1 MKGVGAA
8 LQTER
13 AHQPDHA
20 QEMVGVE
27 VREEDLVERER
38 HAVAH
43 HLALRA
49 FAAIHQE
56 GFAFAH
62 DGEPRNVAF
71 HGGARSRGTE
81 KGHRKHGANISGSA
95 YLYRPQ
101 TAQEQ
106 LMLARRTWLAPVLAL
121 ALATGAVAQAK
132 QHRGLDPA
140 NMDTTCA
147 PCQDFYKFANGGW
160 IKRTVLPP
168 AFASWGSFAEL
179 SDRNDS
185 TLQKIVVRLAAA
197 APANPTTSEQKL
209 GAFYESCMD
218 STQAETAGI
227 TPLKEELDRIA
238 AIKTTGDVL
247 AEIARLH
254 QSGTGA
260 LFGFNAAP
268 DYKNSSLYIAGASQ
282 GGLGLPDRDYYTRT
296 DSAGT

>member
-8 LQTER
+8 LQPER
-13 AHQPDHA
+13 AHQTDHA
-20 QEMVGVE
+20 EEVVGVE
-27 VREEDLVERER
+27 MREEDLVERER

-43 HLALRA
+43 HLALGA
-49 FAAIHQE
+49 FAAVDE
-56 GFAFAH
+56 KRLAFAH

-71 HGGARSRGTE
+71 HGGARGRRTE
-81 KGHRKHGANISGSA
+81 KGHRKHGANISASA

-147 PCQDFYKFANGGW
+147 PCQDFNKFANGGW
-160 IKRTVLPP
+160 IKRTTLPP
-168 AFASWGSFAEL
+168 ALSSWGRFAEP

-197 APANPTTSEQKL
+197 APPHPTTSEQKL
-209 GAFYESCMD
+209 RVFYESCMD
-218 STQAETAGI
+218 STPTASAGI
-227 TPLKEELDRIA
+227 TPLKD
-238 AIKTTGDVL
+238 
-247 AEIARLH
+247 
-254 QSGTGA
+254 
-260 LFGFNAAP
+260 
-268 DYKNSSLYIAGASQ
+268 
-282 GGLGLPDRDYYTRT
+282 
-296 DSAGT
+296 